1 VKDIELTMAKRNEIK
16 MPTNPDVQYMQSW
29 CTNFL
34 RKGFGKNVVLVP
46 ANKPKP
52 PPPVPQLFRINPM
65 YQQPLSTRRRSS
77 QNGLKELI
85 PVPIPEEKP
94 RLSTGRRSSQNGLK
108 ELIPVPIPEEKPR
121 LSTGRRSHSRSS
133 QIVHTR
139 PSTERRSSSLNP
151 MLLNT
156 SGTPSP
162 AGPRLST
169 GRRSSQNGLKEL
181 IPVPIPEEKPRL
193 STGRRS
199 HSRSS
204 QIVHARPSTER
215 RSSQLNPMLLNTSG
229 TPSPTGPRLSTERRS
244 HSRSSQI
251 VHTRPSTER
260 RSRRMLRT
268 NSNPMRTPS

>member
-1 VKDIELTMAKRNEIK
+1 MAKRNEIK

-94 RLSTGRRSSQNGLK
+94 RLSTGRRS
-108 ELIPVPIPEEKPR
+108 
-121 LSTGRRSHSRSS
+121 HSRSS
-133 QIVHTR
+133 QIVHAR

-162 AGPRLST
+162 T
-169 GRRSSQNGLKEL
+169 GQ
-181 IPVPIPEEKPRL
+181 
-193 STGRRS
+193 
-199 HSRSS
+199 
-204 QIVHARPSTER
+204 
-215 RSSQLNPMLLNTSG
+215 
-229 TPSPTGPRLSTERRS
+229 RLSTERRS

-251 VHTRPSTER
+251 VHARPSTER